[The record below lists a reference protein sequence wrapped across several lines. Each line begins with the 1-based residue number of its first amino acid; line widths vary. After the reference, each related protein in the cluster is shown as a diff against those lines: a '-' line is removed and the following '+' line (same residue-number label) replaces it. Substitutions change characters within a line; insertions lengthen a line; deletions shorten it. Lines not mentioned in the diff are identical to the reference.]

1 MQIEAYLEEWSLSP
15 GELVRMA
22 VSTDHP
28 TVRAR
33 LERVTRGPRDR
44 DTVSEYS
51 FGDIVPGIDVSA
63 VGCRQRTAM
72 GSYAEFPLGD
82 CSATRGYA
90 THVWAYASVPDWD
103 SKQTIAAFAASGE
116 ELRISVGVRNKQLYV
131 GYGDAVEDLGIAIEP
146 HVWYSLAVVVEEASE
161 LTRVTVD
168 ASQVSSLPGGVAR
181 RTASVL
187 LDTTFRPCD
196 ALILGAV
203 SGDKIGSAVEGFNG
217 KIDSP
222 RFFAR
227 PLNFP
232 ELSQFHQSEA
242 DGPEADLAWVLGE
255 NFNARDVR
263 EEKGRVPAG
272 RIFNGGERGVTGRN
286 WTGESD
292 SFKEVPKQYS
302 AIYFHSDEMVDAN
315 WEYNLEFT
323 LPGDLASGIYTIVL
337 SAGDFEDRYP
347 LFVRG
352 KAEAKADVL
361 FLVPTNTYLAYGND
375 HFASADLTSVLGHEM
390 IVSEDEKYLN
400 QHPEFGLSCYDIHAD
415 GSPVRY
421 SSRRRPL
428 VNVRP
433 HYPNFLT
440 GTFRHLAVDLFFI
453 EWLEKTKRS
462 YHVATDE
469 DLHLLGD
476 ELLSKYK
483 VVITG
488 SHPEYWTSQALKTLD
503 GYLRQGGR
511 MMYLGGNGFYW
522 ITTHDPARPW
532 IIEVRRDNA
541 GLRAWNAP
549 SGERTHAHTGEPGGL
564 WRYRGRGP
572 NKICGVAF
580 AMEGWSK
587 AQGYKRTAESFAGPA
602 SYLFDGIEE
611 DLIGDFGYILGGA
624 AGDECD
630 RFDLSL
636 GSPPQTVVLASA
648 TGFGVEYQIVNEDM
662 LIPMPHQDGTT
673 RPDRV
678 RSDMVLVPI
687 HGGGGVFSGSS
698 IAFVGAIAWND
709 FENNIA
715 KLVNNVLDAFIK
727 RDRLLD

>member
-1 MQIEAYLEEWSLSP
+1 MQIEAYLEEWSLLP
-15 GELVRMA
+15 GEIVRMA
-22 VSTDHP
+22 VSTEHP
-28 TVRAR
+28 TVRVR

-44 DTVSEYS
+44 NTVANHS
-51 FGDIVPGIDVSA
+51 FGTVVEGVDVTVA
-63 VGCRQRTAM
+63 GRRQSTAM
-72 GSYAEFPLGD
+72 GSFAELPLRPG
-82 CSATRGYA
+82 AAGRGYSA
-90 THVWAYASVPDWD
+90 HLWFLSSVPDWD
-103 SKQTIAAFAASGE
+103 VNQTILAFATERDSR
-116 ELRISVGVRNKQLYV
+116 RIAVGVCGSKLYV
-131 GYGDAVEDLGIAIEP
+131 SLDSTVEKLNLSIDA
-146 HVWYSLAVVVEEASE
+146 HVWYSLVINVEEIATK
-161 LTRVTVD
+161 TRVTVD
-168 ASQVSSLPGGVAR
+168 VSQADTLPSRALRNVEAADFDAAYR
-181 RTASVL
+181 PAAL
-187 LDTTFRPCD
+187 LTLAAMACD
-196 ALILGAV
+196 
-203 SGDKIGSAVEGFNG
+203 DIGSAIDGFNG

-222 RFFAR
+222 RYFSR
-227 PLNFP
+227 PLATP
-232 ELSQFHQSEA
+232 EREMIHRA
-242 DGPEADLAWVLGE
+242 GDAAPKADLAWVIGE
-255 NFNARDVR
+255 HFSSQDIR
-263 EEKGRVPAG
+263 EEAGRVPPG
-272 RIFNGGERGVTGRN
+272 RIINGAERGVTGRN

-292 SFKEVPKQYS
+292 SFHEVPEQYS

-315 WEYNLEFT
+315 WDYNLEFK
-323 LPGDLASGIYTIVL
+323 LPEDSVSGVYNVVL
-337 SAGDFEDRYP
+337 SAGGFEDRYP

-352 KAEAKADVL
+352 KPEAKADVL
-361 FLVPTNTYLAYGND
+361 FLIPTNTYLAYGND
-375 HFASADLTSVLGHEM
+375 HFAGADLTSVLGHDM
-390 IVSEDEKYLN
+390 LVSEDERYLN
-400 QHPEFGLSCYDIHAD
+400 QHPEFGLSCYDVHAD

-440 GTFRHLAVDLFFI
+440 GTFRHLAVDLFFV
-453 EWLEKTKRS
+453 EWLERTGHS

-469 DLHLLGD
+469 DLHLSGS

-488 SHPEYWTSQALKTLD
+488 SHPEYWTSQALSTLD
-503 GYLRQGGR
+503 AYLREGGR

-522 ITTHDPARPW
+522 VTTHDPARPW

-549 SGERTHAHTGEPGGL
+549 PGERTHAHTGEPGGL

-587 AQGYKRTAESFAGPA
+587 AQGYKRTSESYGAKAG
-602 SYLFDGIEE
+602 YFFKGIGE
-611 DLIGDFGYILGGA
+611 DLIGNFGYILGGA

-636 GSPPQTVVLASA
+636 GSPPQTIILASA

-678 RSDMVLVPI
+678 RSDMVFVPI
-687 HGGGGVFSGSS
+687 HGGGGVFSASS
-698 IAFVGAIAWND
+698 IAFVGAIAWNE

-715 KLVNNVLDAFIK
+715 KLVNNVLDAFIS
-727 RDRLLD
+727 RDSLLD